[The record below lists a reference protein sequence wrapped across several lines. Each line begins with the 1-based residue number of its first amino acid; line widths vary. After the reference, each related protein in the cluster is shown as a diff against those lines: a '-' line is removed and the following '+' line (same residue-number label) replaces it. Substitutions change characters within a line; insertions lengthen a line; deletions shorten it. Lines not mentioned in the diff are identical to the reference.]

1 METDRRAGVT
11 FTPDQH
17 AEIARRRAAGDD
29 LGAQRLILEIIDG
42 RGQRRPGLVW
52 WLTVGWWWRPCCW
65 AGRVLLWL
73 VAWPLG
79 LWRSLRHSQRKAAR
93 R

>member
-1 METDRRAGVT
+1 MADQIGTATVRVQQRPKRRSAG
-11 FTPDQH
+11 
-17 AEIARRRAAGDD
+17 
-29 LGAQRLILEIIDG
+29 
-42 RGQRRPGLVW
+42 W
-52 WLTVGWWWRPCCW
+52 WLLVGWWWAPATW
-65 AGRVLLWL
+65 AGRVMLWL